1 MKPMSAPL
9 RKLALAF
16 AAAGFVVSLLAA
28 YTHYRMLAD
37 AGYVSFCDVSAT
49 VSCTQVY
56 SSRFGTFA
64 GIPVA
69 VFGAIWFALATL
81 LAIAGV
87 VARADV
93 RESVPGYLFAGS
105 TIALAAVLYLGYA
118 SFVILGLVCVLCV
131 ITYAAV
137 IGLFLVSGAA
147 TSLPMSSL
155 PGRIARDLKVMVSSP
170 AAIALALLFVGAVA
184 STLALFPR
192 EASSA
197 GVAEAAVEAA
207 AAQGAKT
214 PELSATQRSE
224 FERYYT
230 GQPRL
235 PLVVPAE
242 GAKVLVVK
250 FNDYQCPPCRA
261 TYMEYKGIFA
271 KYESSQPGAVRL
283 VLKDFPLDSECN
295 ASITTDL
302 HTSACEAAVAV
313 RLAREHARAEQ
324 LEQWI
329 FDNQSRLTPQLV
341 REGAREVGQVTDF
354 DARYPKMLEAVKA
367 DIAYGRELGVT
378 ATPTFFINGVRI
390 SGGLPPVYFDQAIGY
405 ELARATSK

>member
-1 MKPMSAPL
+1 MP
-9 RKLALAF
+9 
-16 AAAGFVVSLLAA
+16 
-28 YTHYRMLAD
+28 
-37 AGYVSFCDVSAT
+37 
-49 VSCTQVY
+49 
-56 SSRFGTFA
+56 
-64 GIPVA
+64 
-69 VFGAIWFALATL
+69 
-81 LAIAGV
+81 
-87 VARADV
+87 DV

-118 SFVILGLVCVLCV
+118 SFVLLGLVCVLCV

-137 IGLFLVSGAA
+137 IGLFLASGAGTSFPM
-147 TSLPMSSL
+147 TSLP
-155 PGRIARDLKVMVSSP
+155 RRAVRDLKVLVSSP
-170 AAIALALLFVGAVA
+170 VAIALALLFAGAAV
-184 STLALFPR
+184 STLAFFPR

-197 GVAEAAVEAA
+197 SVAESRPAAGEAA
-207 AAQGAKT
+207 AQAPQT
-214 PELSATQRSE
+214 PEVTATQRSE

-230 GQPRL
+230 AQPRL
-235 PLVVPAE
+235 PLDVPAE

-283 VLKDFPLDSECN
+283 VLKDFPLESECN

-302 HTSACEAAVAV
+302 HAAACEAAVAV
-313 RLAREHARAEQ
+313 RLAREHGRAEQ

-341 REGAREVGQVTDF
+341 REGARDVGQVKNF
-354 DARYPKMLEAVKA
+354 DARYRRPLEAVKA
-367 DIAYGRELGVT
+367 DIAYGRQLGVT

-390 SGGLPPVYFDQAIGY
+390 SGGLPPVYFDQAIAY